1 MLSIKGLTVKFE
13 NDPILQNINLDVRK
27 GEVAVIT
34 GCSGSGK
41 STLIK
46 VLNGVIPFFENAEV
60 EGSVQYDE
68 VEFLEQDISER
79 SRFVSTVFQNPKTQ
93 FYCTNS
99 TDEIA
104 FALEN
109 RGIPREEILQRINY
123 YCDFLHTS
131 DLLDRQIFQLSGGE
145 KQLIAVTSVACMEQE
160 IYLFDEPSSS
170 LDQAAIER
178 LKHAI
183 IKLKELG
190 KIILIVEHRLYYLRE
205 IMDSLHIIDNGK
217 MIDIPK
223 EQINDELSS
232 KYCLRRL
239 SEVKKSDLCAERWQE
254 KAMFSKDFDVAL
266 PLLCLDYNFSY
277 SRKEKIF
284 DMNLSFASG
293 INFIVGEN
301 GVGKSS
307 LIRSL
312 CGLSKGFRGKTFYRE
327 NECKLP
333 SKWVSLV
340 MQDVNYQLF
349 TESVWEEISLV
360 CDDDAT
366 KEKVLQKLGLDHK
379 KDAHPQSLSG
389 GEKQRLLIGMCR
401 ASDKPIVVLDE
412 PTSGLCKKNMST
424 LIELMQEMKEEG
436 KLILTITHDLEFI
449 KECGGN
455 VIEFVR

>member
-79 SRFVSTVFQNPKTQ
+79 SKFVSTVFQNPKTQ

-145 KQLIAVTSVACMEQE
+145 KQLIAVNSVACMEQE

-170 LDQAAIER
+170 LD
-178 LKHAI
+178 
-183 IKLKELG
+183 
-190 KIILIVEHRLYYLRE
+190 
-205 IMDSLHIIDNGK
+205 
-217 MIDIPK
+217 
-223 EQINDELSS
+223 
-232 KYCLRRL
+232 
-239 SEVKKSDLCAERWQE
+239 
-254 KAMFSKDFDVAL
+254 
-266 PLLCLDYNFSY
+266 
-277 SRKEKIF
+277 
-284 DMNLSFASG
+284 
-293 INFIVGEN
+293 
-301 GVGKSS
+301 
-307 LIRSL
+307 
-312 CGLSKGFRGKTFYRE
+312 
-327 NECKLP
+327 
-333 SKWVSLV
+333 
-340 MQDVNYQLF
+340 
-349 TESVWEEISLV
+349 
-360 CDDDAT
+360 
-366 KEKVLQKLGLDHK
+366 
-379 KDAHPQSLSG
+379 
-389 GEKQRLLIGMCR
+389 
-401 ASDKPIVVLDE
+401 
-412 PTSGLCKKNMST
+412 
-424 LIELMQEMKEEG
+424 
-436 KLILTITHDLEFI
+436 
-449 KECGGN
+449 
-455 VIEFVR
+455 

>member
-1 MLSIKGLTVKFE
+1 M
-13 NDPILQNINLDVRK
+13 
-27 GEVAVIT
+27 
-34 GCSGSGK
+34 
-41 STLIK
+41 
-46 VLNGVIPFFENAEV
+46 
-60 EGSVQYDE
+60 
-68 VEFLEQDISER
+68 
-79 SRFVSTVFQNPKTQ
+79 
-93 FYCTNS
+93 
-99 TDEIA
+99 
-104 FALEN
+104 
-109 RGIPREEILQRINY
+109 
-123 YCDFLHTS
+123 
-131 DLLDRQIFQLSGGE
+131 
-145 KQLIAVTSVACMEQE
+145 
-160 IYLFDEPSSS
+160 
-170 LDQAAIER
+170 
-178 LKHAI
+178 
-183 IKLKELG
+183 G

-205 IMDSLHIIDNGK
+205 IMDSLHIIENGK
-217 MIDIPK
+217 MIDISK
-223 EQINDELSS
+223 EQMDDHLSS

-239 SEVKKSDLCAERWQE
+239 SEVKKSDISTRVFQQKE
-254 KAMFSKDFDVAL
+254 MYSKDFDAAL
-266 PLLCLDYNFSY
+266 PLLCLDYKFSY
-277 SRKEKIF
+277 PRKEKIF
-284 DMNLSFASG
+284 DMNISFARG

-307 LIRSL
+307 FIRSL
-312 CGLSKGFRGKTFYRE
+312 CGLNKGFRGKTFYRE
-327 NECKLP
+327 KLCKLP